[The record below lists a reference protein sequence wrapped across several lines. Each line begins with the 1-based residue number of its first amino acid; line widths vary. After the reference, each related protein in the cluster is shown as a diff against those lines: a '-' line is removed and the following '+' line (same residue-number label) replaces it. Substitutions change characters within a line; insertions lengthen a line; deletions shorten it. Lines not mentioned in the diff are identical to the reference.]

1 MAIDTYITEAGE
13 SFKADSLVLAGALA
27 RLGFKGSAL
36 GMLIRGEE
44 PIPVDRTTL
53 VLEAGAKFRATTTPK
68 SKLPKGPNIDKL
80 WEALTLAVG
89 DSTKGVGRDAGD
101 LFLQSGV
108 EPEGFT
114 SWLQDA
120 SGDMAQ
126 SFEDFLNPKASD
138 LCDKFYLALQTGI
151 YVKSSPYE
159 KWNLRERK
167 NILGEIYADY
177 WSEEVSKAWSVL
189 RRNPKEM
196 ARLLAFRKP

>member
-1 MAIDTYITEAGE
+1 MAIETYVTEAGE

-53 VLEAGAKFRATTTPK
+53 VLEAGAKFRPATTPK
-68 SKLPKGPNIDKL
+68 TKLPKGPNIDKL

-108 EPEGFT
+108 EPEEFT

-120 SGDMAQ
+120 SGDMSQ
-126 SFEDFLNPKASD
+126 SFEDFINPKASD
-138 LCDKFYLALQTGI
+138 LWDKFYLALQTGI
-151 YVKSSPYE
+151 YEKSSPYE

-177 WSEEVSKAWSVL
+177 WSEEVSKAWAVL